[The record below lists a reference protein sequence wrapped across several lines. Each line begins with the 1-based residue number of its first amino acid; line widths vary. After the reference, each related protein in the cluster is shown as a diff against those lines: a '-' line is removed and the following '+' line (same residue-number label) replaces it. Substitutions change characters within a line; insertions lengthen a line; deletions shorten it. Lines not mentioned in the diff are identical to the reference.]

1 MGIYETLYAFQ
12 DVFGTPMGEV
22 GTHPWS
28 QGFPLTTQI
37 PGGPKIPKQV
47 DISSYDL
54 MYPKAWGQPQLRET
68 ISAYYNQYHGANINA
83 ENVMVFAGGRPGLVA
98 ILLFLESDIT
108 VRIASTE
115 YTPYYDMLRLLKLD
129 YELVNSNEENQFSPS
144 VTNYLST
151 DQANRKLILLSNPC
165 NPTGVTKSGESLE
178 ELVLSST
185 SGKKWFID
193 R

>member
-1 MGIYETLYAFQ
+1 MNHFLNYVPPMGIYETLYAFQ

-129 YELVNSNEENQFSPS
+129 YELVNSNEENQFS
-144 VTNYLST
+144 L
-151 DQANRKLILLSNPC
+151 A
-165 NPTGVTKSGESLE
+165 
-178 ELVLSST
+178 
-185 SGKKWFID
+185 
-193 R
+193 